1 VASGRGEVYSFVVH
15 HHPRVPG
22 REPPFV
28 IALVALEEGVRVL
41 GELRD
46 AASSDV
52 QVGLPVVADLDRID
66 DELTLPAWRLA

>member
-1 VASGRGEVYSFVVH
+1 
-15 HHPRVPG
+15 
-22 REPPFV
+22 
-28 IALVALEEGVRVL
+28 VRVL